1 MYRHRFYFL
10 RRVKTSEISTQ
21 EKEEKE
27 DAEEEEEDKPQNRDS
42 ELIVVSV
49 LSFVQQVNQYAGD
62 V

>member
-1 MYRHRFYFL
+1 MQVRLYPC
-10 RRVKTSEISTQ
+10 EISTQ

-27 DAEEEEEDKPQNRDS
+27 DAEEEEEDKPQNRDR